1 MKGGVGKSIE
11 SSVGLRSDW
20 CRGVSGVRH
29 KEERGVAGHV
39 SGSGVEAIGRSGCFG
54 RVLDKRQNSSDRR
67 TRRYSARGIRRARRV
82 ASRSTVA
89 ETHTLIMSSGD
100 PSNYLKWHLVGT

>member
-1 MKGGVGKSIE
+1 MEGGVGKSIE

-39 SGSGVEAIGRSGCFG
+39 SGSGVDAIGRSGCFG
-54 RVLDKRQNSSDRR
+54 GSLDRRQNSED
-67 TRRYSARGIRRARRV
+67 
-82 ASRSTVA
+82 RSTRCYTYFTSTNIVNLKA
-89 ETHTLIMSSGD
+89 EKTL
-100 PSNYLKWHLVGT
+100 

>member
-1 MKGGVGKSIE
+1 MTNVKGGVGKSIE

-54 RVLDKRQNSSDRR
+54 GSLDRRQNSEGRR
-67 TRRYSARGIRRARRV
+67 ARRYSAQGVRESFKESLREQ
-82 ASRSTVA
+82 STG
-89 ETHTLIMSSGD
+89 E
-100 PSNYLKWHLVGT
+100 